1 MKLRYI
7 ITSIL
12 AAGIAVAGCTETKKI
27 DPDTYQAPLF
37 LQSSDSKIVFDKE
50 GGKAVVT
57 IASNASSWSIT
68 SQSGDWFNV
77 SVDADSCLVVEAPVN
92 NGGSV
97 KTDEIKVAASKGE
110 ESKEVSLKISQ
121 RADGSVNLSSDGT
134 ANCYIARTNGSYK
147 FRADIKGNGGKD
159 GKSKYIETEGIEVKD
174 VAYAELLWE
183 ARNDGDRTMSY
194 EIIDGTPSYNGGYI
208 SFSTGR
214 SEGNALI
221 AVKNAKGKVL
231 WSWHIWVTD
240 NEVTAHDHIGP
251 EGNVI
256 AQIMDRN
263 LGALNNTP
271 MDINNRGMIYQ
282 MGRKDPFIPSR
293 SPYADYSGIT
303 DYENAKDYCAN
314 KPEWNKPNT
323 EVGDGTGE
331 WEIDSKF
338 KAKASFGAPGNIPF
352 ASEHPMRFL
361 VGYFSTSYSWYID
374 SSDEDSVHPGLW
386 GEEKTIFDPCPPGY
400 KVPGKNMWGK
410 AVGDE
415 SIKTGGK
422 HGDYDETGINNEFL
436 WNRENGCGRVWR
448 LTGDFYPMAGNIYPS
463 SYSPAGTTPYN
474 YASGQTFY
482 LTSQEKAY
490 DSEKD
495 RQSCEHYVAA
505 FNGYWAAY
513 ETRSQVYSGQVR
525 CVKE

>member
-1 MKLRYI
+1 MKLKYI
-7 ITSIL
+7 IPMIL
-12 AAGIAVAGCTETKKI
+12 AAGMAAGCTETTKVG
-27 DPDTYQAPLF
+27 PDSYEAPLF
-37 LQSSDSKIVFDKE
+37 LQPSDSKIVFDKE
-50 GGKAVVT
+50 GGKALVT
-57 IASNASSWSIT
+57 MATNATSWNYT
-68 SQSGDWFNV
+68 AQSGDWFAV
-77 SVDADSCLVVEAPVN
+77 SVDADSCLVVEAQAN
-92 NGGSV
+92 NGSV
-97 KTDEIKVAASKGE
+97 KTDDIKVTAVRGDK
-110 ESKEVSLKISQ
+110 SKEVSLKITQ
-121 RADGSVNLSSDGT
+121 RADDAIDLSAAGT
-134 ANCYIARTNGSYK
+134 ANCYIAHTNSAYK

-159 GKSKYIETEGIEVKD
+159 GKSKYIESEGLGIKD

-194 EIIDGTPSYNGGYI
+194 EIIDGTPAYGAGYI

-240 NEVTAHDHIGP
+240 NEVTTHDHIGP

-256 AQIMDRN
+256 ALIMDRN

-271 MDINNRGMIYQ
+271 MDIDNRGMIYQ

-303 DYENAKDYCAN
+303 DYENAKDYCDN
-314 KPEWNKPNT
+314 KPEWNKQNK

-338 KAKASFGAPGNIPF
+338 KSKAMFSAPGNIPF
-352 ASEHPMRFL
+352 SAEHPMRFL
-361 VGYFSTSYSWYID
+361 VSYYSSGYSWYIS
-374 SSDEDSVHPGLW
+374 SSDKDSVQPGLW

-400 KVPGKNMWGK
+400 KVPGKNMWGT
-410 AVGDE
+410 AVGNE
-415 SIKTGGK
+415 SIKTGGR
-422 HGDYDETGINNEFL
+422 HNEYDETGISSDFL
-436 WNRENGCGRVWR
+436 WNAEKDCGRVWR
-448 LTGDFYPMAGNIYPS
+448 QTGDFYPMAGNIYPS
-463 SYSPAGTTPYN
+463 AYSLPGTTPYN

-482 LTSQEKAY
+482 LTSQEKVFDTDEGKNQNCA
-490 DSEKD
+490 
-495 RQSCEHYVAA
+495 HYVAA
-505 FNGYWAAY
+505 FNGYWASY
-513 ETRSQVYSGQVR
+513 ETRAQVYTGQVR

>member
-1 MKLRYI
+1 MKFRYI

-37 LQSSDSKIVFDKE
+37 LQTSDSKIVFDKE

-57 IASNASSWSIT
+57 IASNASSWSAT
-68 SQSGDWFNV
+68 SQSGEWFNV

-92 NGGSV
+92 NGSSI
-97 KTDEIKVAASKGE
+97 KTDEIKVSASKGDD
-110 ESKEVSLKISQ
+110 SKDVTLKISQ
-121 RADGSVNLSSDGT
+121 RADGSIDLSADGT
-134 ANCYIARTNGSYK
+134 ANCYIAKTNGSYK

-159 GKSKYIETEGIEVKD
+159 GKTKYIETEGLEIKD
-174 VAYAELLWE
+174 AAYAELLWE

-194 EIIDGTPSYNGGYI
+194 EIIDGTPAYDGGYI

-221 AVKNAKGKVL
+221 AVKNAKDKVL
-231 WSWHIWVTD
+231 WSWHIWVTNND
-240 NEVTAHDHIGP
+240 LNVHDHIGP

-303 DYENAKDYCAN
+303 DYENAPEYYCSN
-314 KPEWNKPNT
+314 DPDWNKTNT
-323 EVGDGTGE
+323 EIGDGTGE
-331 WEIDSKF
+331 WEMDAKF
-338 KAKASFGAPGNIPF
+338 KAPATFTRPGNIPF
-352 ASEHPMRFL
+352 ATEHPMRFL
-361 VGYFSTSYSWYID
+361 VGYYSTSYEWY
-374 SSDEDSVHPGLW
+374 SYASDEDSVTPGLW

-400 KVPGKNMWGK
+400 KVPGKDMWGK
-410 AVGDE
+410 SVGDE
-415 SIKTGGK
+415 SISTGGR
-422 HGDYDETGINNEFL
+422 HNEYENGTSAKYL
-436 WNRENGCGRVWR
+436 WNEEKNCGRVWR
-448 LTGDFYPMAGNIYPS
+448 QTGDFYPMAGNIYPPT
-463 SYSPAGTTPYN
+463 YTIRTPYN
-474 YASGQTFY
+474 YASGMARY
-482 LTSQEKAY
+482 LTCQERPYNAE
-490 DSEKD
+490 SG
-495 RQSCEHYVAA
+495 RSIRMYVAE
-505 FNGYWAAY
+505 FNGNWANY
-513 ETRSQVYSGQVR
+513 KSSSQVYSGQIR